1 MDRLSRTDSRYLQ
14 LFTEEHNV
22 LKSEMNLINDYK
34 SKENQERELFY
45 YLSTSLRDSQE
56 KERARVERIKYL
68 QLSLSIICTVL
79 GIISAYLL
87 NYFRNSNIREILH
100 YNKEQFEVTHNL
112 LNDLI
117 SKSNDFNSKTNQEL
131 DAYIKEA
138 KSLLLAKNE
147 ENLNKNLNQ
156 KPIVVEKPIEK
167 PTKQTSNL
175 SQTQIQPI
183 SLHPYILSA
192 AVVIGYI
199 FYISNK

>member
-22 LKSEMNLINDYK
+22 LKSEMNFINEYK
-34 SKENQERELFY
+34 SKENEERELFY

-117 SKSNDFNSKTNQEL
+117 SKNNDFNGKTNQEL

-138 KSLLLAKNE
+138 KSLALKNE
-147 ENLNKNLNQ
+147 EILNKNLNQ
-156 KPIVVEKPIEK
+156 KPNVVEKPIG
-167 PTKQTSNL
+167 KQNPNQNL
-175 SQTQIQPI
+175 IQPI
-183 SLHPYILSA
+183 TLHPYILSV